1 MNMERDPWWHGK
13 RGEWYVIAQMV
24 LLALIAIAPLA
35 PGQPRWAGQW
45 AFVAR
50 GAGLLLMGVGAV
62 LAGAGVLAL
71 GSNLSPL
78 PHPTDAAALVESGVY
93 GVVRHPIYAGL
104 VLGSF
109 GWGLLTNSIWAMPL
123 AAGLLVLFEF
133 KARREEA
140 QLARRFPGYAN
151 YQRRMRKFIPFIY

>member
-45 AFVAR
+45 ALVAR
-50 GAGLLLMGVGAV
+50 GAGLLLIGVGGL
-62 LAGAGVLAL
+62 LAATGVLGL
-71 GSNLSPL
+71 GANLSPL
-78 PHPTDAAALVESGVY
+78 PHPKDGAVLVEGGVY

-104 VLGSF
+104 ILWSF
-109 GWGLLTNSIWAMPL
+109 GWGLLANSFLTLAL
-123 AAGLLVLFEF
+123 AAALLVLLDF

-140 QLARRFPGYAN
+140 ALALRFPGYAD
-151 YQRRMRKFIPFIY
+151 YRRRVRKFVPFIY